1 MIVLTCTQAREFKT
15 LLSRCSTVRSR
26 GPAPPLVVRIGGSKQ
41 IASATTIDGVT
52 VTLTTDGG
60 DDRDAIVILPGTV
73 LAEVEGTTDDPV
85 NVERKTKSQG
95 IVRWNAQG
103 RPRSI
108 PVELIQPGKQH
119 ELPDPPVLSPIGR
132 EFLTALHECGR
143 GVAREGGRYA
153 LSKIQI
159 QGKAGKVIGTDGK
172 VALMWHGFALPFPHQ
187 VLVPAI
193 PVFGA
198 KEMARESTVRIGRTA
213 SHMVVAIDPW
223 AVWLPIDTTSRY
235 PDVAG
240 VIPRRTDATVAGIDE
255 QDAEA
260 LLAELPQLP
269 GASDEHRPVTLDLDG
284 GVKVR
289 AADTSSGEVREI
301 YLARSPVAGP
311 GVRVALDRTALKRLL
326 GLGCHTIRVVEGKP
340 LVAEGENRTVIVAT
354 LDSPAVVPPY
364 EGAIRSSTDDP
375 ISTSESINP
384 ERTTAMKPPLTNGHS
399 SNNQPEPAR
408 DEHADTLAAA
418 EELRATLADAATKAT
433 RLVSLLKNGRK
444 EKKVLAA
451 VWAGLKQ
458 LNLGPAG
465 GRS

>member
-1 MIVLTCTQAREFKT
+1 MIVLTCANARDFKA
-15 LLSRCSTVRSR
+15 LLARCSTGRPR
-26 GPAPPLVVRIGGSKQ
+26 GPAPPLVVRVTGGKR
-41 IASATTIDGVT
+41 IISATTMDGVT
-52 VTLTTDGG
+52 LTLTTDAGE
-60 DDRDAIVILPGTV
+60 DRDQVIILPATV

-85 NVERKTKSQG
+85 NVERKSKSQG

-103 RPRSI
+103 RPHSSS
-108 PVELIQPGKQH
+108 VEFIQFGKQH
-119 ELPDPPVLSPIGR
+119 ELPDLPMLSSIGR

-153 LSKIQI
+153 LSKIQV
-159 QGKAGKVIGTDGK
+159 QGKAGRVTGTDGK
-172 VALMWHGFALPFPHQ
+172 VALMWNGFTLPFPDP

-193 PVFGA
+193 PIFGS
-198 KEMARESTVRIGRTA
+198 KELARESDVRIGRTTA
-213 SHMVVAIDPW
+213 HMVVTIGPW
-223 AVWLPIDTTSRY
+223 AIWLPIDTTSRY

-311 GVRVALDRTALKRLL
+311 GVRVALDRTALKRIL
-326 GLGCHTIRVVEGKP
+326 GLGCHTIRIVEGKP

-354 LDSPAVVPPY
+354 LETTAVVTPN
-364 EGAIRSSTDDP
+364 EGAIRSSTDDSGSP
-375 ISTSESINP
+375 SETPNP
-384 ERTTAMKPPLTNGHS
+384 ERKTAMKSPLSNGHG
-399 SNNQPEPAR
+399 PTDRDEPAR

-418 EELRATLADAATKAT
+418 EELRTA
-433 RLVSLLKNGRK
+433 LVMPQPRQL
-444 EKKVLAA
+444 
-451 VWAGLKQ
+451 VW
-458 LNLGPAG
+458 
-465 GRS
+465 